1 MQIFFSES
9 HALTGTNAKSTLA
22 TPTPVNVIPEF
33 TFTVLGGSTSVFSQ
47 PSIYID
53 GWLYG
58 MRMTSVVCN
67 VPVLSQNDS
76 TYHHSVF
83 TT

>member
-9 HALTGTNAKSTLA
+9 HASTGTNAKSTLA

-47 PSIYID
+47 PSIVTARTVKLTYLPMAAD
-53 GWLYG
+53 TD
-58 MRMTSVVCN
+58 TS
-67 VPVLSQNDS
+67 
-76 TYHHSVF
+76 
-83 TT
+83 

>member
-1 MQIFFSES
+1 MPKES
-9 HALTGTNAKSTLA
+9 IRTRDVTFDIAKHFIIPIETL
-22 TPTPVNVIPEF
+22 
-33 TFTVLGGSTSVFSQ
+33 FSQ

-58 MRMTSVVCN
+58 MSMTSVVCN